1 MMLCRALLP
10 EGMGRYQVPLTA
22 GILVMTILDFG
33 VGQSNIFFLNKH
45 RVACKKIVMNS
56 VWFGLVGSVVLVV
69 LIPLLL
75 SYFKGYFGALSLWT
89 QIIFAIG
96 IAVIFCFN
104 LLRPVL
110 TAGLKVS
117 QDIGARV
124 ANQGGILIA
133 VACGWVFGCLSVDT
147 ALVAVAFGNI
157 LALAVVVYFVKNYID
172 FKTPFLW
179 GLFKETITY
188 GLKIVVAHFVYI
200 LNVSLGLMLVRYL
213 MPEDFTSVGYYG
225 RAVAVC
231 GLVMLLPTSV
241 GPLLYA
247 QWSGLPGWQRNAQVA
262 LAMRLHFAAGAA
274 IITVLMFLGPWIIA
288 ILYGKAFLPA
298 VSAMRI
304 LTIAVACRCV
314 CNVCHNLL
322 ASDGRAHV
330 TGYIFSFGLVVTA
343 ALAFLFVPYI
353 GISGAA
359 LADVVANS
367 MVLSIGILLLKKD
380 YGLEVHKMIIPKK
393 SDLQFLVKAITNR

>member
-1 MMLCRALLP
+1 MMLCRTLLP

-22 GILVMTILDFG
+22 GILVMTILNFG
-33 VGQSNIFFLNKH
+33 VGQSNVFFLNKH
-45 RVACKKIVMNS
+45 RVAYKKVVMNS
-56 VWFGLVGSVVLVV
+56 VWFGIIGSSFLIVL
-69 LIPLLL
+69 LPLLFSL
-75 SYFKGYFGALSLWT
+75 FRGYFGMLCLWS
-89 QIIFAIG
+89 QLVFAVG
-96 IAVIFCFN
+96 IAAIFCFN

-110 TAGLKVS
+110 IAGLKVS

-133 VACGWVFGCLSVDT
+133 VACGLVFGFLSVDT
-147 ALVAVAFGNI
+147 ALAAVAFGNI

-200 LNVSLGLMLVRYL
+200 LHVSLGLMLVRYL

-274 IITVLMFLGPWIIA
+274 IVTVLMFFGPWIIA

-298 VSAMRI
+298 VSTMRI
-304 LTIAVACRCV
+304 LAIGVAYRCV
-314 CNVCHNLL
+314 YNVCHNLL

-330 TGYIFSFGLVVTA
+330 TGYIFSFGLIVTA
-343 ALAFLFVPYI
+343 ALSFLFVPYI
-353 GISGAA
+353 GINGAA
-359 LADVVANS
+359 LADVVGNS
-367 MVLSIGILLLKKD
+367 IVLSIGILLLKKD
-380 YGLEVHKMIIPKK
+380 YGLEVHKMIIPRK
-393 SDLQFLVKAITNR
+393 SDLQFLVKAIKNK